1 MEIIR
6 AFNNNELQMNVIIKG
21 THKNP
26 LFRASD
32 IAEILGISNIRTSIV
47 DYTETE
53 KTTINIHTIGGNQ
66 NVTFLTTRGLYKL
79 LIKSKKPIAIKFQNW
94 VYEVVDEIRL
104 TGEYKLKQEIK
115 EKEEKLLET
124 EQKLQKVE
132 ENAKQTEQKLQKV
145 EENVKEAEE
154 TIKKLEMENSNLLD
168 EKIPSIYIYNTNTG
182 LSKPELKI
190 GYTTNVHNRIKPYK
204 QVCKRGRLE
213 FSYQIYNKNIK
224 VFESFIHNL
233 LSDYLIKDEVFCIDV
248 EEAKHILL
256 SMSNKIHLLKITDD
270 IERQTKI
277 KKLLDYENEII
288 HQIST
293 KISTNEISTQTDFDD
308 EQQEEEDELHLTSRQ
323 IEENENTKLFKQFI
337 QECCIVRKDVEV
349 NCKDIEGQYRIWGK
363 TASKEIFLSLH
374 TYLKTRFNY
383 IRIKKQDTNGVNY
396 GFEGI
401 TLKEIQYKKSPI
413 PSKEQE
419 FIFHACVFS
428 SGGKV
433 LHNDLVDEYKKW
445 KQSLNMEITRDESA
459 KIKEYLKSTDYTL
472 EKPVWTIK
480 GNGIGYYGLSL
491 KNQTDIVKRTSSNGK
506 KVEKKSIQ
514 TEETIG
520 TWETIAKAADSEK
533 ISATKLSRS
542 IKKKTIFNNDYYYCL
557 SD

>member
-1 MEIIR
+1 MDIIK
-6 AFNNNELQMNVIIKG
+6 AFNNNELQINITIKG
-21 THKNP
+21 TYNKP

-32 IAEILGISNIRTSIV
+32 VAEILDIYSIRSSIINFNE
-47 DYTETE
+47 DE
-53 KTTINIHTIGGNQ
+53 KQICVINTPKGEQ
-66 NVTFLTTRGLYKL
+66 NVNFLTEAGLYRL
-79 LIKSKKPIAIKFQNW
+79 LFKSNKPIAEKFQKW
-94 VYEVVDEIRL
+94 VFDVIREIRL

-115 EKEEKLLET
+115 EKEEKLLE
-124 EQKLQKVE
+124 
-132 ENAKQTEQKLQKV
+132 TEQKLQKV

-168 EKIPSIYIYNTNTG
+168 EKIPSIYIYNTNTR

-204 QVCKRGRLE
+204 QVCKLGRLE
-213 FSYQIYNKNIK
+213 FSYQIHNKNIK

-256 SMSNKIHLLKITDD
+256 SMSNKIQLLKITDE

-293 KISTNEISTQTDFDD
+293 KISTNEISTQTDFID

-413 PSKEQE
+413 HSKEQE

-480 GNGIGYYGLSL
+480 GNGVGYYGLSL
-491 KNQTDIVKRTSSNGK
+491 KNQTDIIKRTSSNGK
-506 KVEKKSIQ
+506 RVEKKSIQ

-533 ISATKLSRS
+533 LSAAKLSRS

>member
-1 MEIIR
+1 MDIIK
-6 AFNNNELQMNVIIKG
+6 AFNNNELQINITIKG
-21 THKNP
+21 TYNKP

-32 IAEILGISNIRTSIV
+32 VAEILDIYSIRSSIINFNE
-47 DYTETE
+47 DE
-53 KTTINIHTIGGNQ
+53 KQICVINTPKGEQ
-66 NVTFLTTRGLYKL
+66 NVNFLTEAGLYRL
-79 LIKSKKPIAIKFQNW
+79 LFKSNKPIAEKFQKW
-94 VYEVVDEIRL
+94 VFDVIREIRL
-104 TGEYKLKQEIK
+104 TGEYKLKQVIK
-115 EKEEKLLET
+115 EKEEKLLE
-124 EQKLQKVE
+124 
-132 ENAKQTEQKLQKV
+132 TEQKLQKV

-168 EKIPSIYIYNTNTG
+168 EKIPSIYIYNTNTR

-204 QVCKRGRLE
+204 QVCKLGRLE
-213 FSYQIYNKNIK
+213 FSYQIHNKNIK

-256 SMSNKIHLLKITDD
+256 SMSNKIQLLKITDE

-293 KISTNEISTQTDFDD
+293 KISTNEISTQTDFVD

-480 GNGIGYYGLSL
+480 GNGVGYYGLSL
-491 KNQTDIVKRTSSNGK
+491 KNQTDIIKRTSSNGK

-533 ISATKLSRS
+533 ISAAKLSRS

>member
-1 MEIIR
+1 MDIVK
-6 AFNNNELQMNVIIKG
+6 AFNNNKLQVNILIKG
-21 THKNP
+21 THDEP

-32 IAEILGISNIRTSIV
+32 IAEILGISSIRSSII
-47 DYTETE
+47 DFNDEE
-53 KTTINIHTIGGNQ
+53 KKTLFMQTLGGGQ
-66 NVTFLTTRGLYKL
+66 NVNFLTEIGLYRL
-79 LIKSKKPIAIKFQNW
+79 LFKSKKPIAEKFQNW
-94 VYEVVDEIRL
+94 AYSVIKEIRL
-104 TGEYKLKQEIK
+104 TGEYKKEQLLK
-115 EKEEKLLET
+115 EKEEKLLE
-124 EQKLQKVE
+124 
-132 ENAKQTEQKLQKV
+132 TEQKLQKV

-168 EKIPSIYIYNTNTG
+168 EKIPSIYIYNTNTR

-204 QVCKRGRLE
+204 QVCKLGRLE
-213 FSYQIYNKNIK
+213 FSYQIHNKNIK

-256 SMSNKIHLLKITDD
+256 SMSNKIQLLKITDE

-293 KISTNEISTQTDFDD
+293 KISTNEISTQTDFVD

-480 GNGIGYYGLSL
+480 GNGVGYYGLSL
-491 KNQTDIVKRTSSNGK
+491 KNQTDIIKRTSSNGK
-506 KVEKKSIQ
+506 RVEKKSIQ

-533 ISATKLSRS
+533 ISAPKLSRS

>member
-1 MEIIR
+1 
-6 AFNNNELQMNVIIKG
+6 
-21 THKNP
+21 
-26 LFRASD
+26 
-32 IAEILGISNIRTSIV
+32 
-47 DYTETE
+47 
-53 KTTINIHTIGGNQ
+53 
-66 NVTFLTTRGLYKL
+66 
-79 LIKSKKPIAIKFQNW
+79 
-94 VYEVVDEIRL
+94 
-104 TGEYKLKQEIK
+104 
-115 EKEEKLLET
+115 
-124 EQKLQKVE
+124 
-132 ENAKQTEQKLQKV
+132 
-145 EENVKEAEE
+145 
-154 TIKKLEMENSNLLD
+154 MENSNLLD

-256 SMSNKIHLLKITDD
+256 SMSNKIHLLKIPDD

-323 IEENENTKLFKQFI
+323 IEEKENTKLFKQFI

-472 EKPVWTIK
+472 EKPVWTVK

-542 IKKKTIFNNDYYYCL
+542 IKKKTVFNNDYYYCL

>member
-1 MEIIR
+1 
-6 AFNNNELQMNVIIKG
+6 
-21 THKNP
+21 
-26 LFRASD
+26 
-32 IAEILGISNIRTSIV
+32 
-47 DYTETE
+47 
-53 KTTINIHTIGGNQ
+53 
-66 NVTFLTTRGLYKL
+66 
-79 LIKSKKPIAIKFQNW
+79 
-94 VYEVVDEIRL
+94 
-104 TGEYKLKQEIK
+104 
-115 EKEEKLLET
+115 
-124 EQKLQKVE
+124 
-132 ENAKQTEQKLQKV
+132 
-145 EENVKEAEE
+145 
-154 TIKKLEMENSNLLD
+154 
-168 EKIPSIYIYNTNTG
+168 
-182 LSKPELKI
+182 
-190 GYTTNVHNRIKPYK
+190 
-204 QVCKRGRLE
+204 
-213 FSYQIYNKNIK
+213 
-224 VFESFIHNL
+224 
-233 LSDYLIKDEVFCIDV
+233 
-248 EEAKHILL
+248 
-256 SMSNKIHLLKITDD
+256 
-270 IERQTKI
+270 
-277 KKLLDYENEII
+277 
-288 HQIST
+288 
-293 KISTNEISTQTDFDD
+293 
-308 EQQEEEDELHLTSRQ
+308 
-323 IEENENTKLFKQFI
+323 
-337 QECCIVRKDVEV
+337 
-349 NCKDIEGQYRIWGK
+349 
-363 TASKEIFLSLH
+363 
-374 TYLKTRFNY
+374 LKTRFNY

-533 ISATKLSRS
+533 ISAPKLSRS